1 MPLRVVHVL
10 LEPRMG
16 GPQLRILAVSEAL
29 RREGIETSVVL
40 PEGPA
45 PFEAYLRARDFQVAR
60 VPLSRFRWSRNPLHL
75 FQSLK
80 KLPPG
85 TSSLVRILRT
95 YHADIVHI
103 HGLYQP
109 QGALAAQ
116 LMGLPVVW
124 HLNDLLLP
132 RPLVQLLAPG
142 VLRVAQAAITVSE
155 AVRHYLFGGHET
167 HGRVVTIY
175 DPPVR
180 TVPSSTSSTLQSRER
195 LEVLTVGNLYAVK
208 GQRTLVEAA
217 RFLRTPA
224 TVRIV
229 GAPLDTQ
236 PEVAQ
241 ELERLRL
248 ALPDPKQV
256 RLEGWQEDVA
266 GFLARSDLYVHPSR
280 SEACPLAVLE
290 AMAAGKAVV
299 ATRVGGVPE
308 LVAEHRTGLLVPP
321 GEPRLL
327 AQALDVLLSDAP
339 RRTAYGEAAQKRVT
353 QHFSLTRCAQRHAAV
368 YRAVLE
374 GRAAADSVGPL
385 MGYDV

>member
-16 GPQLRILAVSEAL
+16 GPQLRILAVAEAL
-29 RREGIETSVVL
+29 RREGIESRVVL

-45 PFEAYLRARDFQVAR
+45 PFETYLRARDFEVAR
-60 VPLSRFRWSRNPLHL
+60 VPLTRFRGSPDPRLL
-75 FQSLK
+75 LASLK
-80 KLPPG
+80 NLPPG
-85 TSSLVRILRT
+85 TSALVRILRAC
-95 YHADIVHI
+95 HADIVHI

-109 QGALAAQ
+109 QGALAARIVGVP
-116 LMGLPVVW
+116 LVW

-132 RPLVQLLAPG
+132 RAVVRVLAPG
-142 VLRVAQAAITVSE
+142 VLKVTHAAITVSE
-155 AVRHYLFGGHET
+155 AVRRYLFEGMET

-180 TVPSSTSSTLQSRER
+180 TENFSTQPAQRPHEG
-195 LEVLTVGNLYAVK
+195 LELLTVGNLYAVK
-208 GQRTLVEAA
+208 GQDTLVEAM
-217 RFLRTPA
+217 RYLRLPA
-224 TVRIV
+224 TLRLV

-236 PEVAQ
+236 PEVAHR
-241 ELERLRL
+241 LEQLRRS
-248 ALPDPKQV
+248 LPDPARV

-266 GFLARSDLYVHPSR
+266 GFLARSDVYVHPSR

-290 AMAAGKAVV
+290 AMSAGKAVV

-308 LVAEHRTGLLVPP
+308 LVQELHTGLLVPP

-327 AQALDVLLSDAP
+327 ALALESLLRDDV
-339 RRTAYGEAAQKRVT
+339 RRLTYGVAAQQRVT
-353 QHFSLTRCAQRHAAV
+353 RYFSLTRCAQRHAAV

-374 GRAAADSVGPL
+374 GRAAADSVDPL
-385 MGYDV
+385 MG